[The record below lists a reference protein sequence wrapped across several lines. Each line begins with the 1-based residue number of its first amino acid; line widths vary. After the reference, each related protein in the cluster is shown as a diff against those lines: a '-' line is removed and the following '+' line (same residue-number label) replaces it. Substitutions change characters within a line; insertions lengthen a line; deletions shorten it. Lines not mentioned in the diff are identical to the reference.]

1 MGVEKIT
8 SSCSLSAPSNSH
20 TLSGWWAEATSRP
33 SSSGTWRKNIFT
45 ISSSRICLASLRRS
59 RTPLQDLTLT
69 ANAEAW
75 PHMRAWPW
83 SSGSSGRS
91 LSAPRWRQSSS
102 GASVGPGS
110 TKLASMILPN
120 PGRMAGLS
128 VLIHNFFPNAFDFKS
143 LKTESPGD
151 RKKNFELAFTTGEK
165 FAGVPDFL
173 TAEDM
178 SGMVE
183 ERRID
188 PKMVF
193 SYVQEVYRMCNEL

>member
-69 ANAEAW
+69 ANAGLALELGIV
-75 PHMRAWPW
+75 RKK
-83 SSGSSGRS
+83 S
-91 LSAPRWRQSSS
+91 LSPQMEAILIWCQCRTREYEVSINDFTQSW
-102 GASVGPGS
+102 AD
-110 TKLASMILPN
+110 
-120 PGRMAGLS
+120 GRAFCA
-128 VLIHNFFPNAFDFKS
+128 LIHNFFPNAFDFKS

-188 PKMVF
+188 PEMVF